1 MLRVGKL
8 TDYATVM
15 AARMAREP
23 ERVFAA
29 AELAAG
35 SGVGVPTASKI
46 LKLLARAQL
55 LNSVRGAKGGYLL
68 ARPAGEISLGQ
79 VVAALEGS
87 SGLTECSTA
96 AGLCAQEGCCAIRGH
111 WQAIDRVLRNA
122 LDHTTL
128 ADLSTPAQVTEF
140 VPTFVPAPKRRTQ
153 PVPGGKT

>member
-29 AELAAG
+29 TELAAAG
-35 SGVGVPTASKI
+35 HVGVPTASKI

-55 LNSVRGAKGGYLL
+55 LTSVRGAKGGYVL
-68 ARPAGEISLGQ
+68 ARPAVEISLAQ
-79 VVAALEGS
+79 VIAALEGPP
-87 SGLTECSTA
+87 GLTECSTA
-96 AGLCAQEGCCAIRGH
+96 AGLCSQEGCCEIRNH

-128 ADLSTPAQVTEF
+128 ADLSGPAPATEF
-140 VPTFVPAPKRRTQ
+140 VPTFVGHPASGDKA
-153 PVPGGKT
+153 